1 MNKLDYKRH
10 DFKEIKTKNKKTYYI
25 KIGKDFIEV
34 PIEIFRLYKADYI
47 KNYRI
52 QKKEIAFL
60 QRKYTTESLVN
71 NLSNIDMDKYY
82 IDLINKKEAINNLYK
97 AINYLNEE
105 QYYIIYSLFFEE
117 QTESSLARKLNI
129 SQQALNKKKK
139 KILLILKNKLLRS
152 KKM

>member
-25 KIGKDFIEV
+25 KIGKDFIEI

-52 QKKEIAFL
+52 QKKEITLL
-60 QRKYTTESLVN
+60 QRKYAAEIIVN
-71 NLSNIDMDKYY
+71 NQSNIDMDKYY
-82 IDLINKKEAINNLYK
+82 IDLIDKEESINNLYK
-97 AINYLNEE
+97 ATDHLNEE

-129 SQQALNKKKK
+129 SQQALNKKRRKYY
-139 KILLILKNKLLRS
+139 LF
-152 KKM
+152 

>member
-25 KIGKDFIEV
+25 KIGKDFIEI
-34 PIEIFRLYKADYI
+34 PIEIFKLYKADYI

-52 QKKEIAFL
+52 QKKEIAL
-60 QRKYTTESLVN
+60 MQRKYAAEIIVN
-71 NLSNIDMDKYY
+71 NQSNIDMDKYY
-82 IDLINKKEAINNLYK
+82 IDLIDKEESINNLYK
-97 AINYLNEE
+97 AIDYLNED

-117 QTESSLARKLNI
+117 QTELLLARKLNI

-139 KILLILKNKLLRS
+139 KILLILKKELLRS